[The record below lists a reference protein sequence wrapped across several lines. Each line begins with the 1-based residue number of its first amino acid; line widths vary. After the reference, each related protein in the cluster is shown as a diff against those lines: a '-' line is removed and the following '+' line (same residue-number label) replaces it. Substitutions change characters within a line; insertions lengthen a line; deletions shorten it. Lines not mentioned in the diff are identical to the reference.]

1 MRKLFLGLAR
11 AIVAVSLGLMAMK
24 AVILW
29 QEPTPFSEGFR
40 AYWNQA
46 MLLMWAELGLAF
58 VAILFAKF
66 SRD

>member
-11 AIVAVSLGLMAMK
+11 LIVATCFGLMAMK

-29 QEPTPFSEGFR
+29 REPTPFSAEFR

-46 MLLMWAELGLAF
+46 MFLMWAELGLAF
-58 VAILFAKF
+58 VAVLFAKF